1 MFLLR
6 ADAKHLFV
14 KEDCHKQIYLFLA
27 ALFHEMAPLVPPQLS
42 VTEVVHKYR
51 RAVNAAKVRKKQQ
64 QTESFVRAAKDFC
77 RQKKS
82 LVFFA
87 VR

>member
-51 RAVNAAKVRKKQQ
+51 RAVNAAKVRKNDIADS
-64 QTESFVRAAKDFC
+64 EFCEMAAKDFC
-77 RQKKS
+77 KQKK
-82 LVFFA
+82 
-87 VR
+87 